1 MCGQESIKPDH
12 GPVQV
17 ITRNLDEIPEGAT
30 APTGAAFLRGWDRF
44 SLRHLLL
51 WMIGIALAT
60 GYFRGLGAVRLAMAD
75 TVQRSQGVFL
85 FDFFSAWLIGTLDVH
100 DLTLAIA
107 AGSILGLGTP
117 AILTGP
123 ANSSFFEHP
132 ARILFSVCL
141 ALIGTAIASD
151 LIWLV
156 GDCSF
161 FRPDPVTCSMVA
173 AAIGFAWSLYAL
185 LKSRVGWAWRV
196 AVLLICI
203 SYASSF
209 CLDGQLASVFLPTSS
224 LNAGRRYASYVF
236 YTPYSVE
243 NFKVSGVAETLLG
256 CGIAFAVLVAGII
269 EITVGRFKDWR
280 TWTATLVIPICIV
293 LIATPWIY
301 EMVRSY
307 RLDQMSGV

>member
-1 MCGQESIKPDH
+1 MIGQESIKPNH

-17 ITRNLDEIPEGAT
+17 LTRNLDEISEGAI
-30 APTGAAFLRGWDRF
+30 PRTGAAFLRGWDRF

-60 GYFRGLGAVRLAMAD
+60 GYFRGLGAMRLAMTD
-75 TVQRSQGVFL
+75 RVQRSQGGFL

-100 DLTLAIA
+100 DMTLAIA

-123 ANSSFFEHP
+123 ANSRFFEHP
-132 ARILFSVCL
+132 ARILFSVCIVL
-141 ALIGTAIASD
+141 VATAIAYD

-156 GDCSF
+156 GDSSF
-161 FRPDPVTCSMVA
+161 LHPDPVTSSMVA
-173 AAIGFAWSLYAL
+173 AAVGFAWSLYAL
-185 LKSRVGWAWRV
+185 IRSRVGWAWRV

-224 LNAGRRYASYVF
+224 LGAGRTYASYVF
-236 YTPYSVE
+236 YTPYSIE
-243 NFKVSGVAETLLG
+243 NFRVSGVVETLLG
-256 CGIAFAVLVAGII
+256 CGIAFAILVAGII
-269 EITVGRFKDWR
+269 EIAVGRFKDWR

-307 RLDQMSGV
+307 RLDQSSGV